1 MQMNELFWTRTDVG
15 TLIHYA
21 LDPPYTLF
29 QGVMN

>member
-15 TLIHYA
+15 AFIHYA
-21 LDPPYTLF
+21 PDPPSTLF